1 MYEIGDKMERNI
13 YKLFKELDDCE
24 KRCLKKLIENEEN
37 EATDEQ
43 IKELMEWLKKDRY
56 SADSLDPIVHTLNKQ
71 LDNVK
76 VDFLFLR
83 EIKIEN
89 VHFKNPNDY
98 SIVLI
103 EVQEDDK
110 EPEIY
115 QIKTLLEKEL
125 EERRFL
131 KDKKT
136 VEQLIA
142 STKEAYEE
150 YYGKK
155 GE

>member
-1 MYEIGDKMERNI
+1 MSDKNI
-13 YKLFKELDDCE
+13 YKLFKELDDCD
-24 KRCLKKLIENEEN
+24 KRCLKKLIENEEKDKV
-37 EATDEQ
+37 TDEQ

-56 SADSLDPIVHTLNKQ
+56 SADSLDPIVHTLDKQ
-71 LDNVK
+71 LDNIK
-76 VDFLFLR
+76 IDFLFLR

-98 SIVLI
+98 PIVLI
-103 EVQEDDK
+103 KVQEDDK
-110 EPEIY
+110 DPEIY
-115 QIKTLLEKEL
+115 QIKTLLEKEI
-125 EERRFL
+125 EERRL
-131 KDKKT
+131 LTSKKT

>member
-1 MYEIGDKMERNI
+1 MSERNI

-37 EATDEQ
+37 DKATDEQ

-89 VHFKNPNDY
+89 IHFKNPDDY

-115 QIKTLLEKEL
+115 QIKTLLEKEI

-131 KDKKT
+131 TSKKT

-150 YYGKK
+150 YYGC
-155 GE
+155 E

>member
-1 MYEIGDKMERNI
+1 MSDKNI
-13 YKLFKELDDCE
+13 YKLFKELDDCD
-24 KRCLKKLIENEEN
+24 KRCLKKLIENEEKD
-37 EATDEQ
+37 EVTDEQ
-43 IKELMEWLKKDRY
+43 IRELMEWLKKDRY
-56 SADSLDPIVHTLNKQ
+56 SADSLDPIVHTLDKQ
-71 LDNVK
+71 LDNIK
-76 VDFLFLR
+76 IDFLFLR

-98 SIVLI
+98 PIVLI
-103 EVQEDDK
+103 KVQEDDK
-110 EPEIY
+110 DPEIY
-115 QIKTLLEKEL
+115 QIKTLLEKEI
-125 EERRFL
+125 EERRL
-131 KDKKT
+131 LTSKKT